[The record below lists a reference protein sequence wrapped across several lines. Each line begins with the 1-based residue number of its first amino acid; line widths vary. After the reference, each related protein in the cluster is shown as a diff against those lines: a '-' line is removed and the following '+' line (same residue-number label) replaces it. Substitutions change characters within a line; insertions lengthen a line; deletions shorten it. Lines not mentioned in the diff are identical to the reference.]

1 MVACTVDN
9 SALGYVSILLLC
21 TPDVS
26 TQRCN
31 PMTEVIWGSTRK
43 PIASQALA
51 QQIEAAF
58 PEEGVLYVGYPV
70 LSAPDGAN
78 SIDALWV
85 SPEHG
90 VVIFDLIEG
99 REVDGFEER
108 QDELANNLETR
119 LRAHKALM
127 KGRELLVPPTVVTY
141 APLVKPDT
149 VDPAYQLVNDE
160 SVLALLQGIH
170 AAQPQLFS
178 AVHSVIQSISS
189 IRRGRRRRIV
199 TRAASRG
206 AQLKALED
214 SIANLD
220 SRQSKA
226 VIETVEGVQRI
237 RGLAG
242 SGKTIIL
249 ALKAAYLHAQ
259 HPDWKIAVTFNTRSL
274 KAQFQRHIE
283 TFVVEQTG
291 ELPNENL
298 QIINAWGA
306 PGGNHRTG
314 VYYQFCR
321 ANGIEFLDF
330 NTAKNKFST
339 STAFEGAVSMAL
351 AAAENPEPMFDVIL
365 VDEAQDF
372 HPNFLRLCYLAL
384 TPSKRLVYAY
394 DELQSLTESSLPPP
408 EELFGV
414 GPDGITPNVVFRPP
428 EAGQPCQDVILDK
441 CYRNSR
447 PVLATAHALG
457 FGVYRDADPETG
469 TGLIQM
475 FDQAHLWEEVG
486 YQVVGGELRDG
497 HRVALART
505 PATSPEFLERPSEVD
520 RLVEFLVFENA
531 EDQARWL
538 VKQIQRNISEEDLS
552 YDDIIVINPDPI
564 STVKS
569 VGLPRKLLFEAGIQ
583 SHLAGVDTSSDVFFK
598 TDEQSVAFTGIFRAK
613 GNEAGMVYVMN
624 SHHCYMSWGNLG
636 RVRNQLFT
644 AITRSKAWVKV
655 LGVGDNMKKLKEEF
669 ERVEAHNYEL
679 KFMYPSE
686 ETRKYLRVL
695 NRDLTPEDQKRIKG
709 AATNVA
715 SLVEEIAAGRV
726 LLEDLPKEQVDR
738 LRQLLATGLANGPA

>member
-1 MVACTVDN
+1 
-9 SALGYVSILLLC
+9 
-21 TPDVS
+21 
-26 TQRCN
+26 
-31 PMTEVIWGSTRK
+31 MTEVIWGSTRK
-43 PIASQALA
+43 PVASQALA
-51 QQIEAAF
+51 EQIQGAF
-58 PEEGVLYVGYPV
+58 PDEGVLYVGYPV

-85 SPEHG
+85 SPAHG
-90 VVIFDLIEG
+90 VVIFDLVEG
-99 REVDGFEER
+99 REVDSFQER

-119 LRAHKALM
+119 LRAHKVLM
-127 KGRELLVPPTVVTY
+127 KGRELLVPPVVVTY
-141 APLVKPDT
+141 APLVKPAAL
-149 VDPAYQLVNDE
+149 DPAYPLVNDQSLVE
-160 SVLALLQGIH
+160 VLQGIH

-189 IRRGRRRRIV
+189 IRRGRRRRNV
-199 TRAASRG
+199 SQDASRG
-206 AQLKALED
+206 AYLKALED

-274 KAQFQRHIE
+274 KAQFQRLIE

-330 NTAKNKFST
+330 ITAKNKFST
-339 STAFEGAVSMAL
+339 AKAFEGAVSLAL
-351 AAAENPEPMFDVIL
+351 TAAENPEPIFDVIL

-372 HPNFLRLCYLAL
+372 HPNFLKLCYLSL
-384 TPSKRLVYAY
+384 GPTKRLVYAY

-408 EELFGV
+408 EELFGA
-414 GPDGITPNVVFRPP
+414 GPDGVTPNVVFRPP
-428 EAGQPCQDVILDK
+428 EIGQPSQDVILEK

-457 FGVYRDADPETG
+457 FGIYRDADPKTG

-486 YQVVGGELRDG
+486 YRVVGGELRDG
-497 HRVALART
+497 HQVTLART
-505 PATSPEFLERPSEVD
+505 FATSPEFLERPAEID
-520 RLVEFLVFENA
+520 RLVEFLVFESA
-531 EDQARWL
+531 ADQARWL
-538 VKQIQRNISEEDLS
+538 VEQIQRNINEEELS

-569 VGLPRKLLFEAGIQ
+569 VALPRKLLFEAGVQ

-598 TDEQSVAFTGIFRAK
+598 TDDQSIAFTGIFRAK

-624 SHHCYMSWGNLG
+624 AHDCYTSWGNLG

-644 AITRSKAWVKV
+644 ALTRSKAWVKV
-655 LGVGDNMKKLKEEF
+655 LGVGANMKKLKDEF
-669 ERVEAHNYEL
+669 ERVEAHNFEL
-679 KFMYPSE
+679 NFMYPNE
-686 ETRKYLRVL
+686 ETRKHLRVL
-695 NRDLTPEDQKRIKG
+695 NRDLTPEEQRRIKG
-709 AATNVA
+709 AATSVA
-715 SLVEEIAAGRV
+715 SLVEDMAAGRV
-726 LLEDLPKEQVDR
+726 LLEDLPREELDR
-738 LRQLLATGLANGPA
+738 LRQLLASGSTNGSA

>member
-1 MVACTVDN
+1 
-9 SALGYVSILLLC
+9 
-21 TPDVS
+21 
-26 TQRCN
+26 
-31 PMTEVIWGSTRK
+31 MTEIIWGSSKK
-43 PIASQALA
+43 PVASQALA
-51 QQIEAAF
+51 EQIEKAF
-58 PEEGVLYVGYPV
+58 PAEGVLYVGYPV
-70 LSAPDGAN
+70 LSAPDGAS

-99 REVDGFEER
+99 LDADGYQER

-119 LRAHKALM
+119 LRGHKILM
-127 KGRELLVPPTVVTY
+127 KGRQLLAAPAVVTY
-141 APLVKPDT
+141 APRIRNEAA
-149 VDPAYQLVNDE
+149 DPNYPLVNDQNLID
-160 SVLALLQGIH
+160 SLANVRW
-170 AAQPQLFS
+170 AQPELFS
-178 AVHSVIQSISS
+178 AVHSVIQTIST
-189 IRRGRRRRIV
+189 IRRGKRRRIL
-199 TRAASRG
+199 TNEQSRG

-274 KAQFQRHIE
+274 KAQFRRLIE
-283 TFVVEQTG
+283 TFVIEQTG

-298 QIINAWGA
+298 QILNAWGA
-306 PGGNHRTG
+306 PGGEERTG
-314 VYYQFCR
+314 VYYQFCK
-321 ANGIEFLDF
+321 ANGIEFWDF
-330 NTAKNKFST
+330 SSAKNRFS
-339 STAFEGAVSMAL
+339 SSSAFEGVVGLAL
-351 AAAENPEPMFDVIL
+351 TAAENPAPIYDVIL

-384 TPSKRLVYAY
+384 EPSKRLVYAY

-408 EELFGV
+408 EELFGL
-414 GPDGITPNVVFRPP
+414 GSDGVTPNVVFRPP
-428 EAGQPCQDVILDK
+428 EAGQPSQDVILDK

-457 FGVYRDADPETG
+457 FGIYREPDPKTG

-486 YQVVGGELRDG
+486 YQVIGGELRDG
-497 HRVALART
+497 HEVRLART
-505 PATSPEFLERPSEVD
+505 AATSPEFLERPAEVD
-520 RLVEFLVFENA
+520 RLVEFLVFDSEA
-531 EDQARWL
+531 DQARWL
-538 VKQIQRNISEEDLS
+538 VDQIERNISLEDLS
-552 YDDIIVINPDPI
+552 HDDIIVINPDPI
-564 STVKS
+564 STVKK
-569 VGLPRKLLFEAGIQ
+569 VGLPRKLLFEKGIQ
-583 SHLAGVDTSSDVFFK
+583 THLAGVDTSSDVFFK

-613 GNEAGMVYVMN
+613 GNEAGMVYVIN
-624 SHHCYMSWGNLG
+624 AHDCYTAWGNLG

-655 LGVGDNMKKLKEEF
+655 LGVGAGMQKLKEEF

-679 KFMYPSE
+679 SFVYPTE
-686 ETRKYLRVL
+686 ETRKHLRVL
-695 NRDLTPEDQKRIKG
+695 NRELTAAEKKTIKG
-709 AATNVA
+709 AASRVST
-715 SLVEEIAAGRV
+715 LVDDLAEGRV
-726 LLEDLPKEQVDR
+726 LIEDLPREELER
-738 LRQLLATGLANGPA
+738 LRKLLASGSANGVS

>member
-1 MVACTVDN
+1 
-9 SALGYVSILLLC
+9 
-21 TPDVS
+21 
-26 TQRCN
+26 
-31 PMTEVIWGSTRK
+31 MTEIIWGSTRK
-43 PIASQALA
+43 PVASQALA
-51 QQIEAAF
+51 EQIEAAF

-70 LSAPDGAN
+70 LSAPEGAN

-85 SPEHG
+85 SPAHG
-90 VVIFDLIEG
+90 VIIFDLIEG
-99 REVDGFEER
+99 RDADGYEER

-127 KGRELLVPPTVVTY
+127 KGRELLVPPAVVTF
-141 APLVKPDT
+141 APRIKPNG
-149 VDPAYQLVNDE
+149 VDQAYPLVNDQ
-160 SVLALLQGIH
+160 SLLDVLRAKK
-170 AAQPQLFS
+170 AAQPELFS
-178 AVHSVIQSISS
+178 AVHSVIQSIST

-199 TRAASRG
+199 TQEKSRG

-274 KAQFQRHIE
+274 KAQFHRLIE

-306 PGGNHRTG
+306 PGGNNRTG

-321 ANGIEFLDF
+321 ANGLEFLDF
-330 NTAKNKFST
+330 TTAKNRFST
-339 STAFEGAVSMAL
+339 ARAFEGAVSLAL
-351 AAAENPEPMFDVIL
+351 AAAESPEPIFDVIL

-372 HPNFLRLCYLAL
+372 HPNFLKLCYAAL
-384 TPSKRLVYAY
+384 GPTKRLVYAY

-414 GPDGITPNVVFRPP
+414 GADGVTPNVVFRPP
-428 EAGQPCQDVILDK
+428 GPGQPSQDVILEK

-457 FGVYRDADPETG
+457 FGIYRDTDPKTG

-475 FDQAHLWEEVG
+475 FDQAPLWEEVG
-486 YQVVGGELRDG
+486 YQVIAGELRDG
-497 HRVALART
+497 HEVTLART

-520 RLVEFLVFENA
+520 RLVEFLVFESA
-531 EDQARWL
+531 ADQARWL
-538 VKQIQRNISEEDLS
+538 VEQIQRNINEDDLS

-598 TDEQSVAFTGIFRAK
+598 TEEQSIAFTGIFRAK

-624 SHHCYMSWGNLG
+624 AHDCYTSWGNLG

-655 LGVGDNMKKLKEEF
+655 LGVGANMKKLKEEF

-679 KFMYPSE
+679 NFVYPTE
-686 ETRKYLRVL
+686 ETRKHLRVL
-695 NRDLTPEDQKRIKG
+695 NRDLTPEEQKRIKG
-709 AATNVA
+709 AATSVA
-715 SLVEEIAAGRV
+715 TLVEEIAAGRV
-726 LLEDLPKEQVDR
+726 LLEDLPKEELDR
-738 LRQLLATGLANGPA
+738 LRRLLASGSANGVA

>member
-1 MVACTVDN
+1 
-9 SALGYVSILLLC
+9 
-21 TPDVS
+21 
-26 TQRCN
+26 
-31 PMTEVIWGSTRK
+31 MTEIIWGSTKK
-43 PIASQALA
+43 PVASQALA
-51 QQIEAAF
+51 EQIEAAF

-70 LSAPDGAN
+70 LSAPEGPS

-85 SPEHG
+85 SPAHG
-90 VVIFDLIEG
+90 VIIFDLIES
-99 REVDGFEER
+99 RDADGYKER

-127 KGRELLVPPTVVTY
+127 RGRELLVPPSVVTY
-141 APLVKPDT
+141 APMANPNGADQGY
-149 VDPAYQLVNDE
+149 PLVNDQSLVE
-160 SVLALLQGIH
+160 VLKGIE
-170 AAQPQLFS
+170 AAEPDLFS
-178 AVHSVIQSISS
+178 AAHSVIQSIST

-199 TRAASRG
+199 TQEKSRG

-274 KAQFQRHIE
+274 KAQFHRLIE

-306 PGGNHRTG
+306 PGGNNRTG

-321 ANGIEFLDF
+321 ANGLEFLDF
-330 NTAKNKFST
+330 TTAKSRFST
-339 STAFEGAVSMAL
+339 ARAFEGAVSLAL
-351 AAAENPEPMFDVIL
+351 AVENPEPIFDVIL

-372 HPNFLRLCYLAL
+372 HPNFLKLCYLAL
-384 TPSKRLVYAY
+384 GPSKRLVYAY

-414 GPDGITPNVVFRPP
+414 GKDGATPNVVFRAP
-428 EAGQPCQDVILDK
+428 EPGQPSQDVILEK

-457 FGVYRDADPETG
+457 FGVYRDADPKTG

-486 YQVVGGELRDG
+486 YRVIGGELRDG
-497 HRVALART
+497 HQVTLART
-505 PATSPEFLERPSEVD
+505 AATSPEFLERPAEVD
-520 RLVEFLVFENA
+520 RLVEFLEFESA
-531 EDQARWL
+531 ADQARWL
-538 VKQIQRNISEEDLS
+538 VEQIQRNITEDELS

-564 STVKS
+564 TTVKS
-569 VGLPRKLLFEAGIQ
+569 VGIPRKLLFEAGIQ

-598 TDEQSVAFTGIFRAK
+598 TEEQSIAFTGIFRAK

-624 SHHCYMSWGNLG
+624 AHDCYTSWGNLG

-655 LGVGDNMKKLKEEF
+655 LGVGANMKKLMEEF
-669 ERVEAHNYEL
+669 KRVEAHNYEL
-679 KFMYPSE
+679 NFVYPTE
-686 ETRKYLRVL
+686 ETRKHLRVL
-695 NRDLTPEDQKRIKG
+695 NRDLTPEEQRRIKG
-709 AATNVA
+709 AATSVTT
-715 SLVEEIAAGRV
+715 LVEEIAAGRV
-726 LLEDLPKEQVDR
+726 LLEDLPKEELDR
-738 LRQLLATGLANGPA
+738 LRRLLASGSANGVA

>member
-1 MVACTVDN
+1 MGAKWFDL
-9 SALGYVSILLLC
+9 A
-21 TPDVS
+21 S
-26 TQRCN
+26 TA
-31 PMTEVIWGSTRK
+31 MTEIIWGSTKK
-43 PIASQALA
+43 PVASQTLA
-51 QQIEAAF
+51 EQIEGAF

-70 LSAPDGAN
+70 LSAPEGAN

-85 SPEHG
+85 SPAHG
-90 VVIFDLIEG
+90 VVIFDIVEG
-99 REVDGFEER
+99 REAGGYEER

-127 KGRELLVPPTVVTY
+127 RGRELLAPPVVVTY
-141 APLVKPDT
+141 APLIRPDA
-149 VDPAYQLVNDE
+149 VDPIYPIVNDDGL
-160 SVLALLQGIH
+160 VPALRDIH
-170 AAQPQLFS
+170 WAQPELFAS
-178 AVHSVIQSISS
+178 VHSVIQSIST
-189 IRRGRRRRIV
+189 IRRGRRRRNI
-199 TRAASRG
+199 TKEQSRG

-226 VIETVEGVQRI
+226 VIETVQGVQRI

-259 HPDWKIAVTFNTRSL
+259 HPDWRIAVTFNTRSL
-274 KAQFQRHIE
+274 KAQFQRLIE
-283 TFVVEQTG
+283 TFVIEQTG

-298 QIINAWGA
+298 QVINAWGA
-306 PGGNHRTG
+306 PGGTNRTG
-314 VYYQFCR
+314 VYYQFCK

-330 NTAKNKFST
+330 TTARNRFST
-339 STAFEGAVSMAL
+339 SKAFEGVVALAL
-351 AAAENPEPMFDVIL
+351 AAAENPEAIFDVIL

-372 HPNFLRLCYLAL
+372 HPNFLKLCYLAL
-384 TPSKRLVYAY
+384 GAEKRLVYAY

-414 GPDGITPNVVFRPP
+414 GPDGVTPNVVFRPP
-428 EAGQPCQDVILDK
+428 APGQPSQDVILEK

-457 FGVYRDADPETG
+457 FGIYRDPDPKTG

-486 YQVVGGELRDG
+486 YRVVGGELRDG
-497 HRVALART
+497 HEVTLART
-505 PATSPEFLERPSEVD
+505 AATSPEFLERPAEVD
-520 RLVEFLVFENA
+520 RLVEFLVFDSA
-531 EDQARWL
+531 ADQARWL
-538 VKQIQRNISEEDLS
+538 VEQIERNIREEDLS

-598 TDEQSVAFTGIFRAK
+598 TEEQSIAFTGIFRAK

-624 SHHCYMSWGNLG
+624 AHDCYTAWGNLG

-655 LGVGDNMKKLKEEF
+655 LGVGANMKKLKEEF
-669 ERVEAHNYEL
+669 ERVENHNYQL
-679 KFMYPSE
+679 DFVYPTE
-686 ETRKYLRVL
+686 ETRKHLRVL
-695 NRDLTPEDQKRIKG
+695 NRDLTPEEKKSIRG
-709 AATNVA
+709 AATSVTT
-715 SLVEEIAAGRV
+715 LVEEIAAGRV
-726 LLEDLPKEQVDR
+726 LLEDLPKEELDR
-738 LRQLLATGLANGPA
+738 LRQLLASGSPNGAA